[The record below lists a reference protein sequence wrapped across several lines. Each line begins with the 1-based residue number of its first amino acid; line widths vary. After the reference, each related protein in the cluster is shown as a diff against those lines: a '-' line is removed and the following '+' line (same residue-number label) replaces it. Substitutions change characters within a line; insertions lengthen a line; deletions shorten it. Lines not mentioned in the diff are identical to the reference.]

1 MLSLAT
7 AEARLR
13 QYMWSTPL
21 IDQGARPKRG
31 YPKEVLFIG
40 DVPVLWFHKETKTI
54 KESPYAELWNSLTQE
69 LVRDLRSGAV
79 SLPHSPRAGEA
90 SARSKTSPAIKKE

>member
-1 MLSLAT
+1 MLSLET

-13 QYMWSTPL
+13 QFMWSTPL
-21 IDQGARPKRG
+21 IEQGARPRRG

-40 DVPVLWFHKETKTI
+40 DVPVLWFHKETKTLV
-54 KESPYAELWNSLTQE
+54 ESPFTDLWRDLSEE

-79 SLPHSPRAGEA
+79 SLPR
-90 SARSKTSPAIKKE
+90 SAPVA